1 MSSTLAANTLTGGQ
15 LHYVLNQTQAPE
27 PKWCFGLD
35 LGQRKDHSA
44 IAATELLWTPRGRC
58 PVTFAFLFEPR
69 LHIRLLK
76 RFPKG
81 LSYDRVYSLVDS
93 CISIPAPAWR
103 GAKRQLV
110 IDASG
115 PGAPIVD
122 RLRRNLDRDLVL
134 KPMLITGGKIARNL
148 KGGYTSVPR
157 RELISVIQLMMA
169 AGTLKCAREVE
180 GYQTLKDELLEL
192 GALDTQPVSS
202 RAHDD
207 LAIAVG
213 LAVWAI
219 TRDVPELLPEPVDS
233 RRHDAPRSLYG
244 PGPLF

>member
-1 MSSTLAANTLTGGQ
+1 MW
-15 LHYVLNQTQAPE
+15 E
-27 PKWCFGLD
+27 FGLD

-44 IAATELLWTPRGRC
+44 ISATELLWTPQGRC
-58 PVTFAFLFEPR
+58 PVRFEYLFEPR
-69 LHIRLLK
+69 LHVRYLK

-81 LSYDRVYSLVDS
+81 LSYDRIYSLVDD
-93 CISIPAPAWR
+93 CIGALAPVWP
-103 GAKRQLV
+103 GVRQELI

-122 RLRRNLDRDLVL
+122 RLRRNLQRDLVVR
-134 KPMLITGGKIARNL
+134 PVLITGGNIARRL

-157 RELISVIQLMMA
+157 RELVSVIQLVMA
-169 AGTLKCAREVE
+169 AQTLKCAREVD

-192 GALDTQPVSS
+192 GALDTQPVSG

-207 LAIAVG
+207 LAIALG
-213 LAVWAI
+213 LAVWAA
-219 TRDVPELLPEPVDS
+219 TRHTPELLPESEAS
-233 RRHDAPRSLYG
+233 RKQESRRSLYG